1 MEMVRSAGVVFLFV
15 MAICG
20 SLTTA
25 TATAQQVSNDDGA
38 VSLDRVKDGLARTP
52 PQSLKF
58 DARIPVPVATFRVTV
73 EQKAFVEPIL
83 VTLRKEFE
91 LTPLQRQSAEWS
103 SKCCGLSL
111 AAVTESIEKAFRR
124 WEERRIH
131 DRVSRELAE
140 VIAAGEK

>member
-1 MEMVRSAGVVFLFV
+1 MVRSAGVVFLFV
-15 MAICG
+15 MVTCG
-20 SLTTA
+20 PLTTA

-38 VSLDRVKDGLARTP
+38 VSLDRVKDALARTP
-52 PQSLKF
+52 SQSLRF
-58 DARIPVPVATFRVTV
+58 DAKMPVPVATFRVTV

-103 SKCCGLSL
+103 SRCCGLSL
-111 AAVTESIEKAFRR
+111 AAVTESLEKAFRR

-140 VIAAGEK
+140 VIAAQPK